1 MINGRLD
8 AAVGEP
14 WKVVPRLW
22 AVESTAGLGRAEQS
36 IARQSRGAYWKS
48 CVFDGWLVE
57 EEVEELALRLPYP
70 LMLTLE
76 GVIDGGEAEEGEGA
90 EDGDCEQ
97 SRASTQAVM

>member
-1 MINGRLD
+1 M
-8 AAVGEP
+8 
-14 WKVVPRLW
+14 VPRLW

-70 LMLTLE
+70 LMLTPE
-76 GVIDGGEAEEGEGA
+76 GVIDGEAEDEGA
-90 EDGDCEQ
+90 EGGDCEQ
-97 SRASTQAVM
+97 SRVSTQAVM